1 MKRDFKS
8 NILLWI
14 ISGATTIFAAIL
26 VIFLPSFWGAAIP
39 ILGYMYFFL
48 ATIPIQGITGVKFR
62 SQHVMSRNYLL
73 SLPINRKQQFTI
85 IQLRALVYWIPLIL
99 VALALPFIL
108 PRENFKG
115 MQQINLLLYPMLL
128 MSSIVW
134 MINSFIRMEI
144 TTEEITSYQTQKQRF
159 IRWAGTIILFLIEMA
174 VVIFSWFEFFMHKG
188 LSDYAIVIV
197 VIGLAVWRYQAA
209 RKSWLYQ
216 Q

>member
-1 MKRDFKS
+1 
-8 NILLWI
+8 
-14 ISGATTIFAAIL
+14 
-26 VIFLPSFWGAAIP
+26 
-39 ILGYMYFFL
+39 
-48 ATIPIQGITGVKFR
+48 
-62 SQHVMSRNYLL
+62 
-73 SLPINRKQQFTI
+73 
-85 IQLRALVYWIPLIL
+85 
-99 VALALPFIL
+99 
-108 PRENFKG
+108 
-115 MQQINLLLYPMLL
+115 
-128 MSSIVW
+128 
-134 MINSFIRMEI
+134 MEI